1 MQDKVAGPDGS
12 GLSEGLGPN
21 ATLATEERRYTQ
33 DDLLEAVKTERH
45 ACSIAVWMTLQD
57 ALEPGADDKGLEG
70 WMREAEQRVKN
81 RLAHH
86 GAETPLPQSP
96 VADQPTPADGF
107 CWLVEEFGPDGSST
121 GHYMLDQGALTI
133 TTDVHAAKKLRRWQS
148 AGFRALDM
156 KAQHKGDW
164 RAVEHGFGA

>member
-1 MQDKVAGPDGS
+1 M
-12 GLSEGLGPN
+12 
-21 ATLATEERRYTQ
+21 
-33 DDLLEAVKTERH
+33 TERTYTRAELLAAVAAERY

-57 ALEPGADDKGLEG
+57 ALEPGADDKGLDG

-86 GAETPLPQSP
+86 GTEAPLPQP
-96 VADQPTPADGF
+96 AAADAF
-107 CWLVEEFGPDGSST
+107 WWLVEEFGPEGNST
-121 GHYMLDQGALTI
+121 GRYMLDQGALTI

-156 KAQHKGDW
+156 KALHKGDW
-164 RAVEHGFGA
+164 RAVEHGFPATAQSAPASGA

>member
-1 MQDKVAGPDGS
+1 MATDTLTLTPDELRQITGY
-12 GLSEGLGPN
+12 
-21 ATLATEERRYTQ
+21 RR
-33 DDLLEAVKTERH
+33 
-45 ACSIAVWMTLQD
+45 
-57 ALEPGADDKGLEG
+57 PG
-70 WMREAEQRVKN
+70 
-81 RLAHH
+81 
-86 GAETPLPQSP
+86 
-96 VADQPTPADGF
+96 DQPTPADGF